1 MFEREFKKYKAKY
14 NLKFRVRSS
23 EKTDPYNKVHDDQM
37 PTAFEWTYK
46 TYRCTHGVSQESRSK
61 GHRNRKSRYCGCQAR
76 LTAAVSR
83 VVSNTYAIV
92 IRNENHTHT
101 HPTSQTEASSYL
113 TTKTLPLDDR
123 DLEDVTTLADARVS
137 SAHITNFLNDRIG
150 CKVYCAIAS
159 PHHVDA
165 IHSRS

>member
-1 MFEREFKKYKAKY
+1 MRASAHLEEVQLLVGERSKIKNTVPPFPSGPLESWSVFEREFKKYKAKY

-23 EKTDPYNKVHDDQM
+23 ENTDLYNKVHDDQM

-46 TYRCTHGVSQESRSK
+46 TYRCTHGLSHGLDVK
-61 GHRNRKSRYCGCQAR
+61 
-76 LTAAVSR
+76 
-83 VVSNTYAIV
+83 
-92 IRNENHTHT
+92 NHTHT

-123 DLEDVTTLADARVS
+123 DLEDVKTLADARVS

-150 CKVYCAIAS
+150 AWGKIVLA
-159 PHHVDA
+159 
-165 IHSRS
+165 